1 VTDFPYSRSPK
12 LTICVLG
19 GSGFVG
25 TELIT
30 RLAMDGHWV
39 RVPTRSPD
47 GPEPLRVLDTAR
59 LIHADIHDPNTLN
72 RLFEGADA
80 VINLVGILNETGK
93 STFRTVHVSLA
104 EKVVAAAK
112 TARVSRLLHMSSLGA
127 DATAAPSQYLRSKG
141 EAEARVRA
149 SPPTLGWTI
158 FRPSVIFGASDSL
171 TNRFARLL
179 RLSGGFLP
187 LARAGA
193 KFAPVSV
200 DDVTQA
206 FRRALTDK
214 TTIGETYELCGPE
227 TMTLEHLVRITAAVA
242 GIHPTIVRLP
252 DFIARLQGV
261 VMGLLP
267 GKPFSVDNYKSL
279 TVDSV
284 CKENG
289 CAKLGIDP
297 EPLLAVLPT
306 YLGPESEVDPLDYI
320 RRINDIVHRIN

>member
-1 VTDFPYSRSPK
+1 
-12 LTICVLG
+12 
-19 GSGFVG
+19 
-25 TELIT
+25 
-30 RLAMDGHWV
+30 MDGHWV
-39 RVPTRSPD
+39 RVPTRSAVGPD
-47 GPEPLRVLDTAR
+47 ALRVLDTVR
-59 LIHADIHDPNTLN
+59 LFRADVHDPNTLN
-72 RLFEGADA
+72 RLFDGADA

-93 STFRTVHVSLA
+93 STFRSAHVGLA

-112 TARVSRLLHMSSLGA
+112 TTRVSRLLHMSSLAA
-127 DATAAPSQYLRSKG
+127 DATAAPSNYLRSKG

-158 FRPSVIFGASDSL
+158 FRPSVIFGAGDSL
-171 TNRFARLL
+171 TNRFAKLL

-200 DDVTQA
+200 EDVTQA

-214 TTIGETYELCGPE
+214 TTISQTYELCGPE
-227 TMTLEHLVRITAAVA
+227 SMTLEQLVRLTAAVA
-242 GIHPTIVRLP
+242 GIRCTILRLP
-252 DFIARLQGV
+252 DFVARLQGV

-279 TVDSV
+279 TIDSI
-284 CKENG
+284 CRESG

-297 EPLLAVLPT
+297 KPMLAVLPT
-306 YLGPESEVDPLDYI
+306 YLGPGSEVDPLDYI
-320 RRINDIVHRIN
+320 RRINDLLMRRTN

>member
-1 VTDFPYSRSPK
+1 VKDFTYSRPPK

-19 GSGFVG
+19 GTGFVG

-39 RVPTRSPD
+39 RVPTRSAVGPD
-47 GPEPLRVLDTAR
+47 PLRVLDTVR
-59 LIHADIHDPNTLN
+59 FFRADVHDPNTLN
-72 RLFEGADA
+72 RLFDGADA
-80 VINLVGILNETGK
+80 VINLVGILNESGRN
-93 STFRTVHVSLA
+93 TFRSVHVGLA

-112 TARVSRLLHMSSLGA
+112 TARVSRLLHMSSLAA
-127 DATAAPSQYLRSKG
+127 DATAAPSHYLRSKG

-158 FRPSVIFGASDSL
+158 FRPSVIFGTHDSL
-171 TNRFARLL
+171 TNRFANLL

-200 DDVTQA
+200 EDVTQA

-214 TTIGETYELCGPE
+214 TTIGQTYELCGPQ

-242 GIHPTIVRLP
+242 GIRCTILRLP
-252 DFIARLQGV
+252 DFIAWMQAV

-267 GKPFSVDNYKSL
+267 GKPFSIDNYKSL
-279 TVDSV
+279 TIDSV
-284 CKENG
+284 CRENG
-289 CAKLGIDP
+289 CAKLGIRP
-297 EPLLAVLPT
+297 EPMLAVLPT

-320 RRINDIVHRIN
+320 RRINDL

>member
-1 VTDFPYSRSPK
+1 VKDFLYSHPPK

-19 GSGFVG
+19 GTGFVG

-39 RVPTRSPD
+39 RVPTRSPV
-47 GPEPLRVLDTAR
+47 GPDALRVLDTVR
-59 LIHADIHDPNTLN
+59 FFRADVHDPNTLN
-72 RLFEGADA
+72 RLFDGADA
-80 VINLVGILNETGK
+80 VINLVGILNESGRN
-93 STFRTVHVSLA
+93 TFRSVHVGLA

-112 TARVSRLLHMSSLGA
+112 NARVSRLLHMSSLAA
-127 DATAAPSQYLRSKG
+127 DATAAPSNYLRSKG

-149 SPPTLGWTI
+149 APPTLGWTI
-158 FRPSVIFGASDSL
+158 FRPSVIFGPNDSL
-171 TNRFARLL
+171 TNRFAKLL

-200 DDVTQA
+200 EDVTEA

-214 TTIGETYELCGPE
+214 TTIGQTYELCGPE
-227 TMTLEHLVRITAAVA
+227 SMTLEQLVRITAAVA
-242 GIHPTIVRLP
+242 GIRCTILRLP
-252 DFIARLQGV
+252 DFIAWMQAV

-267 GKPFSVDNYKSL
+267 GKPFSIDNYKSL

-284 CKENG
+284 CRENG

-297 EPLLAVLPT
+297 KPMLGVLPT

-320 RRINDIVHRIN
+320 RRINDL

>member
-1 VTDFPYSRSPK
+1 MTDFPYSRSPK